1 MKYTARID
9 IPSES
14 FCLEDT
20 TVSIE
25 KEGITF
31 GNRSIDYSVF
41 SLLRPIN
48 HAVFITLMDGTE
60 VKVSMLG
67 FSFDGFWEEIIQC
80 FGDRTE
86 AALFIEEEKLM
97 DCEGEYDIPGNSI
110 LPRSAGRGRIRLYTD
125 AVCILPQDSHAV
137 RIPLCYAES
146 ITLEGYLIQITMRT
160 GEVYTVGRMGYDTQ
174 PFHERCVKQME
185 KTKKQRA
192 AHIAEL
198 RPEGLFTEKGLFRT
212 AEETSYWLAAYSEK
226 CCAVELFTGQAI
238 CSLRE
243 LEARADVRWQTYSTK
258 VLIEARMAARMAL
271 NHVLPAGLAYQR
283 KLLENLDLMRQ
294 NFPGEYMV
302 MGATQIGLIKECS
315 EIIDSIRSRAG
326 ELDRAREK
334 AEALEEAYPKAI
346 AAEKAASALMCLR
359 ESIDAL
365 EEITD
370 NAIWP
375 LPKYREL
382 LFIS

>member
-25 KEGITF
+25 REGIAF

-226 CCAVELFTGQAI
+226 CCAVELFTGESA
-238 CSLRE
+238 
-243 LEARADVRWQTYSTK
+243 ATYLYK
-258 VLIEARMAARMAL
+258 FE
-271 NHVLPAGLAYQR
+271 
-283 KLLENLDLMRQ
+283 DRQ
-294 NFPGEYMV
+294 LF
-302 MGATQIGLIKECS
+302 QF
-315 EIIDSIRSRAG
+315 R
-326 ELDRAREK
+326 
-334 AEALEEAYPKAI
+334 LEEAMEAVGSHREVIYLPEEEIKEKPLYVMAVHRSEAVRFLRSCSDGRI
-346 AAEKAASALMCLR
+346 IHTASHGEKLREYLGAQSADVQLSGGKAA
-359 ESIDAL
+359 
-365 EEITD
+365 T
-370 NAIWP
+370 
-375 LPKYREL
+375 
-382 LFIS
+382 